1 MQWLIT
7 IAALLVAAACGWS
20 ALRARRD
27 QRMRSA
33 ARVAALA
40 AAIDPQRS
48 HHDPDLFEERTTVFA
63 RGNPLLRAGGT
74 LAVFVALAMV
84 GAVIVGLQQGASSQ
98 PDVATPSLALLSMQH
113 DRDERT
119 LTVTGLVRNQGA
131 TPASGITAVV
141 SVFDRTGRAMASAS
155 APLEGQPL
163 APGGESSFR
172 VAIPQSSDVARYRVR
187 FQNEDGVIRHVDR
200 RAPASTAATMA
211 LR

>member
-7 IAALLVAAACGWS
+7 IAALLVAAVCGWW

-27 QRMRSA
+27 ERMRST

-40 AAIDPQRS
+40 AVIDAQRS
-48 HHDPDLFEERTTVFA
+48 RHDPDLFEERATVFA
-63 RGNPLLRAGGT
+63 RGNPLLRVGGT
-74 LAVFVALAMV
+74 LAVFVGLVMV
-84 GAVIVGLQQGASSQ
+84 GAAIVWLQPGPSSRL
-98 PDVATPSLALLSMQH
+98 DVASPSLALLSMQH

-155 APLEGQPL
+155 APLEDQPL
-163 APGGESSFR
+163 APGDQSSFR
-172 VAIPQSSDVARYRVR
+172 VAIPQPSDVARYRVR
-187 FQNEDGVIRHVDR
+187 FQNEAGVIRHVDR